1 MSGEHVKP
9 DQRATNDYY
18 DSIAP
23 GYDELHGEEQLKKY
37 RLLAELC
44 RLPQD
49 ARILDVGAGTGI
61 GNQVFPGMIGVDPS
75 AGLLARHPHAESVV
89 APAEQLPFPDKSFD
103 AVLCVTAIH
112 HADYQAAVAEMQR
125 VSRGV
130 IAITILK
137 KSLQASAILQFLRGA
152 LDPALVL
159 EEEKDWLVV
168 HLPRNA

>member
-23 GYDELHGEEQLKKY
+23 VYDELHGEEQLKKY

-61 GNQVFPGMIGVDPS
+61 GNQVFPGMIGVDPFTDAAWPRAMKPRS
-75 AGLLARHPHAESVV
+75 Q
-89 APAEQLPFPDKSFD
+89 PAEAWP
-103 AVLCVTAIH
+103 
-112 HADYQAAVAEMQR
+112 
-125 VSRGV
+125 
-130 IAITILK
+130 
-137 KSLQASAILQFLRGA
+137 
-152 LDPALVL
+152 
-159 EEEKDWLVV
+159 
-168 HLPRNA
+168 